1 MKQKDLALI
10 VVIIIVSAAVSLFVS
25 KSVFAPP
32 KNREQQVEV
41 VQPISTN
48 FPKPPK
54 AYFNSSSIDPTK
66 VIAIQQNTNS
76 NPF

>member
-10 VVIIIVSAAVSLFVS
+10 IVIGFIGAIASLFISKSLFVT
-25 KSVFAPP
+25 P

-41 VQPISTN
+41 VQPISAA
-48 FPKPPK
+48 FQKPDK
-54 AYFNSSSIDPTK
+54 AYFNTSSLDPTK
-66 VIAIQQNTNS
+66 VISISQNTNS